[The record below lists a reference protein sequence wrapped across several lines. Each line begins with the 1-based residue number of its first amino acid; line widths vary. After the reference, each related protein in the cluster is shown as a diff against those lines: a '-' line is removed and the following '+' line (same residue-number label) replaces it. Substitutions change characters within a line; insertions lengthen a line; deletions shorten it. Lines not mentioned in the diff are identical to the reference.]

1 MDSSTT
7 QLITQT
13 YRQPYTPLPLK
24 KQEAVIMDLSESYTA
39 FIWALAQKFTD
50 SPEEAEAAVH
60 EMQADIQRCERRG
73 MLARTDED
81 RLVARIAWRRLLRYL
96 Q

>member
-1 MDSSTT
+1 MDSSAT

-13 YRQPYTPLPLK
+13 YRQPYTPLPLT
-24 KQEAVIMDLSESYTA
+24 KQETDLSESYTA